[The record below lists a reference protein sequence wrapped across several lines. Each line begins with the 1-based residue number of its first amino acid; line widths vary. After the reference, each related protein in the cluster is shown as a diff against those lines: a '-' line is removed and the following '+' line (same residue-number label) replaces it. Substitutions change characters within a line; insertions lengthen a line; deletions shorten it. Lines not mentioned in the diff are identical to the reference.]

1 MAAIFLPKQAVR
13 KLRTACLNHKARNSS
28 GKGGIGY
35 GEGEYTQHGRHDG
48 ESAEIFRQHQK
59 AYRENGRRPSRNEVK
74 NKPGRGVIPAS
85 PFTG

>member
-1 MAAIFLPKQAVR
+1 MA
-13 KLRTACLNHKARNSS
+13 KLNIPN
-28 GKGGIGY
+28 IG
-35 GEGEYTQHGRHDG
+35 QHDG

-74 NKPGRGVIPAS
+74 KISRAGVIPAS